1 MISKQYARKL
11 PNYHKLSFSSYEDAE
26 KAATTV
32 ASDFPSAIIKR
43 SEDNLSI
50 FFSAFIIPHGYP
62 EKVMA
67 YVTGSHSE
75 AAET

>member
-1 MISKQYARKL
+1 MTKQHVRL
-11 PNYHKLSFSSYEDAE
+11 PRYRKLSFSSYEEAE
-26 KAATTV
+26 KAATKV
-32 ASDFPSAIIKR
+32 AHDFPSAIIKR

-67 YVTGSHSE
+67 YVTGSSSE
-75 AAET
+75 DEET